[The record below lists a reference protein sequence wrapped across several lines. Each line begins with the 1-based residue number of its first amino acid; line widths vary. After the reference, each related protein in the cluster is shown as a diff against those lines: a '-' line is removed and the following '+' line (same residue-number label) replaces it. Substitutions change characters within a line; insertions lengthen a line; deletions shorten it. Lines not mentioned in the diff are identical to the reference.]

1 MQTPIHDDAFFQ
13 VLWDEN
19 TSVIGIQRK
28 EATSS
33 MTDEDFKSELQ
44 LFAGLDPKT
53 LKGFSWTLPAS
64 GTRSDR
70 MCTNGA

>member
-19 TSVIGIQRK
+19 TNVIGIQWK

-70 MCTNGA
+70 LCTNGA